1 MKNIKNYISEK
12 TIFKICFVVPVAY
25 FGLTIMSAINKEIT
39 LSVLFASVGL
49 FSALS
54 LVGELM
60 PEEKKLEQ
68 DFENQQ

>member
-1 MKNIKNYISEK
+1 MRKLEKYITEK
-12 TIFKICFVVPVAY
+12 TMLKLFFVVPVAY
-25 FGLTIMSAINKEIT
+25 LGLTIMSAINKEIT

-60 PEEKKLEQ
+60 PEEKKSEQ